1 MLVPALLLL
10 TVSSESPAGASGSC
24 RPGPRK
30 RSLGFPRHEIV
41 FAATFYK
48 PFYKGVGTLP
58 FSKNLASPAQVSPD
72 GFRSFILL
80 TVSDG
85 IICFASPIAL
95 FIDSTGRFVSSAA
108 AFADSL
114 ERNRM
119 FCVSDRSFY

>member
-1 MLVPALLLL
+1 M
-10 TVSSESPAGASGSC
+10 
-24 RPGPRK
+24 
-30 RSLGFPRHEIV
+30 
-41 FAATFYK
+41 FAPTFYK
-48 PFYKGVGTLP
+48 GFYKGFGTLP
-58 FSKNLASPAQVSPD
+58 FSRYLASPAQVSPD

-85 IICFASPIAL
+85 IVCFVSPIAH
-95 FIDSTGRFVSSAA
+95 FIDSIVRFVSSGA